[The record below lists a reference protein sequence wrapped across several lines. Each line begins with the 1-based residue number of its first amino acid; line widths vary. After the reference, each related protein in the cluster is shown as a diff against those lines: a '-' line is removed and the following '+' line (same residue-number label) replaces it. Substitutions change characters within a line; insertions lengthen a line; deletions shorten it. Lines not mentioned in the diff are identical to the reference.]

1 MPLELCLHQVSHRFP
16 NEGKDLFHQFT
27 ASIRE
32 GSRIAV
38 TGASGQGKSSLLKI
52 LARLELPTS
61 GSLSWNKQEAS
72 AVPVTSWR
80 KSIHYVA
87 QYATMLPGTIE
98 DNLKLPS
105 QLHQLSFNKDAAD
118 YLLERVGLEQLDW
131 KADASHL
138 SGGQQQRLALV
149 RSLLLEPQVLLLD
162 EVTASLDHAHAIRV
176 EELLRSWIE
185 EHNRAY
191 VWITHQPDQIS
202 RIANEQWSFMDHIIS
217 SSRLEVMA

>member
-1 MPLELCLHQVSHRFP
+1 MPLELSLHQVSHRFSD
-16 NEGKDLFHQFT
+16 EGKELFHQFT

-32 GSRIAV
+32 GARIAV

-52 LARLELPTS
+52 LARLELPAS

-87 QYATMLPGTIE
+87 QYPTMFPGTIE

-105 QLHQLSFNKDAAD
+105 QLHELSFNKDVAEH
-118 YLLERVGLEQLDW
+118 LLASVGLEQLDW

-162 EVTASLDHAHAIRV
+162 EITASLDKAHALRV
-176 EELLRSWIE
+176 EELLSSWID
-185 EHNRAY
+185 EHDRAF

-202 RIANEQWSFMDHIIS
+202 RIANEQWSFKDHIIS
-217 SSRLEVMA
+217 SNRLEVMV